1 VRLPPAITVTL
12 AAALGLLPALPCAA
26 QQETPGA
33 PAPSVA
39 ELQRSLAELKRHN
52 AALQAGLVE
61 ARREQRES
69 ADALAAIRTRL
80 EALGRN
86 LLDGGDE
93 RLVQAAADIQIL
105 NERVRDLETRAS
117 GLSAVVT
124 DYLRQAVVADPDARL
139 RVETALRELDA
150 ALGLRHKP
158 RSDVR
163 AGSLQQANI
172 VSIDSES
179 GLLVLNVG
187 EAAGTRIGM
196 SFRLLRGERPFA
208 KAVVADVRP
217 DVCGAFVEDLEIKD
231 ERPRLG
237 DLAILETQPR

>member
-1 VRLPPAITVTL
+1 MRCLHATAAPL
-12 AAALGLLPALPCAA
+12 AAALFGLALAVPCAA
-26 QQETPGA
+26 QETPA
-33 PAPSVA
+33 PAAGPTAA
-39 ELQRSLAELKRHN
+39 ELQRVVAELRRQN
-52 AALQAGLVE
+52 ESLQAGLVE
-61 ARREQRES
+61 ARRQQRE
-69 ADALAAIRTRL
+69 ANEALSGIRSRL

-93 RLVQAAADIQIL
+93 RLVQAAADIQVL
-105 NERVRDLETRAS
+105 NERLRDVESRAL
-117 GLSAVVT
+117 GLSATVA

-158 RSDVR
+158 RPDVR
-163 AGSLQQANI
+163 VGNLQQATV

-187 EAAGTRIGM
+187 EKAGTRIGM
-196 SFRLLRGERPFA
+196 SFRLLHGDRPYA

-217 DVCGAFVEDLEIKD
+217 DVCGAFVEQLEVKD
-231 ERPRLG
+231 QQVRLG
-237 DLAILETQPR
+237 DLAILETQS